1 MTVVEAVKQMIKS
14 KKMTQTDVA
23 DRIGKN
29 QASVAMYLKSGE
41 GMKLENLMK
50 LADVCGYAV
59 VLEEKSGTGE
69 RFVIGDDE
77 AVVAAAAKNDP
88 DKGKMEEMFRAFTEW
103 YKANGQEA

>member
-1 MTVVEAVKQMIKS
+1 MKVVEAVKQMIKS

-23 DRIGKN
+23 ERIGKN

-59 VLEEKSGTGE
+59 VLEEKSGNGE

-77 AVVAAAAKNDP
+77 AVVAAAKNDP
-88 DKGKMEEMFRAFTEW
+88 EKEKMKEMFRAFTEW
-103 YKANGQEA
+103 YKENVQEA